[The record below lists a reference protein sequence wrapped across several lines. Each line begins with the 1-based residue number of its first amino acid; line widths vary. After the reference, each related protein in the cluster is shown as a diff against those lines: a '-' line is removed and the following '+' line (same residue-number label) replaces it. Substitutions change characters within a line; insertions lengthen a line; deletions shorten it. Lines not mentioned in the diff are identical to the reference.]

1 MGPLPAPGAAQR
13 AAVRPLRASA
23 FSPVFTQ
30 DFTEPVGPE
39 TFLFQTPCRARGQ
52 GRGRG
57 ETNVKRLRMR
67 YGRGRRCP
75 PHSPSGVGGNG
86 GEMSGGVA
94 GAGRSRPPVQA
105 VVGSEANG
113 KTRSRRACSP
123 LPPVPA
129 VLSDVSAT
137 RFPPWAD
144 RACPPAWLICRVKR
158 RLSTEVGGKP
168 GPGKG

>member
-1 MGPLPAPGAAQR
+1 
-13 AAVRPLRASA
+13 
-23 FSPVFTQ
+23 
-30 DFTEPVGPE
+30 
-39 TFLFQTPCRARGQ
+39 
-52 GRGRG
+52 
-57 ETNVKRLRMR
+57 
-67 YGRGRRCP
+67 
-75 PHSPSGVGGNG
+75 
-86 GEMSGGVA
+86 MSGGVA